1 MKFQKKMLDENFG
14 DFNKLSSLSSSLMHR
29 ESLIYSYLFK
39 KFRPYFQKTKQQK
52 VTCLGSM
59 NLFEV
64 QEIVKDFKR
73 VNLINPY
80 SACLNQVVRL
90 NVNKNVH
97 VTFSPPEL
105 EKSYEKSDAIV
116 SVHTLNFF
124 NDAHLVVNSMAQSLC
139 SGGYLFLAVQNAE
152 SCVRRLD
159 VSLGFLD
166 NVYQI
171 SPQEK
176 LWRQKRWLDL
186 KGLKRL
192 VQQSG
197 LEKVATGGAMLKT
210 QTEAQINCL
219 IENGLVG
226 EDYIHSLFDLG
237 EDYPELCNTVYIVA
251 RRPKR

>member
-1 MKFQKKMLDENFG
+1 MKCQKKWLDENFG
-14 DFNKLSSLSSSLMHR
+14 DFNKPSTSFNSSMHK
-29 ESLIYSYLFK
+29 EFLIYSYLFK

-64 QEIVKDFKR
+64 QEVAKDFKR

-80 SACLNQVVRL
+80 SACLNQIIRF

-97 VTFSPPEL
+97 LTFLPPEL
-105 EKSYEKSDAIV
+105 EKSYDKSDAIV

-152 SCVRRLD
+152 SCMRRLD

-166 NVYQI
+166 DVHQI

-176 LWRQKRWLDL
+176 TWRQKRWLDL
-186 KGLKRL
+186 KGLKKL
-192 VQQSG
+192 IQQSG
-197 LEKVATGGAMLKT
+197 LEKVAIGGAMLKT
-210 QTEAQINCL
+210 QTESQINCL
-219 IENGLVG
+219 IANGLVG
-226 EDYIHSLFDLG
+226 EAYIHSLFDLG
-237 EDYPELCNTVYIVA
+237 EEFPELCNTVYIVA